1 MSEQGRD
8 TEANDRIDALFD
20 QLFISGLSDRDCQE
34 LWMAAVADKN
44 VMQRYVEIVHLREG
58 LPYLLTQVGLSESGT
73 DGLLSG
79 ELSGDLVGEGP
90 ISGKHVA
97 DLSERSDQRDS
108 ASFVMGRW
116 RQVLTIAVSLAFLL
130 GAATTYLLSES
141 SNWLPQMAGSDTPRQ
156 LRTASSAPL
165 LPFAE
170 ESWLGS
176 ITGLSMEASDEG
188 MLASMQ
194 VGQKLRCGEVV
205 QLSEGFVHVRLH
217 SGPEIIVEGP
227 AEFSLVGK
235 NSVFVRVGR
244 VIASAEEGL
253 VLQSAL
259 VTADCLDAKVS
270 FVAEEDTSTSV
281 YALQGVVTVFS
292 TPQEEISSE
301 KLRTLHSQEGMVAHP
316 INDGKISIMASA
328 LPQGIVT
335 SWADVEARLTKY
347 QQLVLGD
354 HPLAYWPLE
363 RVRRNRRVL
372 DLSQN
377 GFDGLAIGNWPTE
390 LSEEEIREPGTYFN
404 GESYIESDHKPPV
417 DVRTGFSVEAW
428 AQPAG
433 DPEYRAIFS
442 SRWVYD
448 SHMPTQQCFGY
459 TIYAGD
465 ANRWEF
471 WTGPGREGYFW
482 NVIETP
488 EEIESSHWAHVVGT
502 FTPLKEKG
510 SKQVWGMSR
519 LYVNGKL
526 AIEHEHE
533 VSLADFE
540 WPARIGASEYVPR
553 YLTSWLFK
561 GFLRDVAVYNY
572 PLEPQRI
579 ESHHRV
585 GAAVDD
591 RNMSQHL
598 QYDSVLVA
606 SLLENSAR

>member
-1 MSEQGRD
+1 
-8 TEANDRIDALFD
+8 
-20 QLFISGLSDRDCQE
+20 
-34 LWMAAVADKN
+34 MAAVADKS

-58 LPYLLTQVGLSESGT
+58 LPYLLTQAELPEGGAHGLISGK
-73 DGLLSG
+73 LA
-79 ELSGDLVGEGP
+79 GDIVGEGP
-90 ISGKHVA
+90 IASKHSA
-97 DLSERSDQRDS
+97 ELSDRSYEHDS
-108 ASFVMGRW
+108 ASFVSRRW
-116 RQVLTIAVSLAFLL
+116 RQVLTIAASLAFLL
-130 GAATTYLLSES
+130 GALTTYLLSES
-141 SNWLPQMAGSDTPRQ
+141 SHRQSQMAANDAPRQ

-165 LPFAE
+165 LSFVE

-176 ITGLSMEASDEG
+176 ITGLSLEAFDEG
-188 MLASMQ
+188 VLASMQ

-205 QLSEGFVHVRLH
+205 QLSAGFVRVRLH

-227 AEFSLVGK
+227 AEFSLVGQ

-244 VIASAEEGL
+244 ILASAEEGL
-253 VLQSAL
+253 VLQSPL
-259 VTADCLDAKVS
+259 LTADCLDAEVS
-270 FVAEEDTSTSV
+270 FMAEEDTSTSV
-281 YALQGVVTVFS
+281 YAFQGVVTVFS
-292 TPQEEISSE
+292 TPQEEVSSE
-301 KLRTLHSQEGMVAHP
+301 KLRTLHSQDGMVAHP
-316 INDGKISIMASA
+316 IDDGKISIMASA
-328 LPQGIVT
+328 LPHGIVT
-335 SWADVEARLTKY
+335 SWADVEARLTTY

-363 RVRRNRRVL
+363 RVRRGRRVL

-433 DPEYRAIFS
+433 GPEYRAIFS

-482 NVIETP
+482 NVIESP

-502 FTPLKEKG
+502 FTPLKKKG
-510 SKQVWGMSR
+510 SEQVWGMSR

-561 GFLRDVAVYNY
+561 GFLRDVAVYDY
-572 PLEPQRI
+572 PLAPEMIQ
-579 ESHHRV
+579 SHHRE
-585 GAAVDD
+585 GNALEE
-591 RNMSQHL
+591 RTISERSQL
-598 QYDSVLVA
+598 SRFLLA
-606 SLLENSAR
+606 SALEN